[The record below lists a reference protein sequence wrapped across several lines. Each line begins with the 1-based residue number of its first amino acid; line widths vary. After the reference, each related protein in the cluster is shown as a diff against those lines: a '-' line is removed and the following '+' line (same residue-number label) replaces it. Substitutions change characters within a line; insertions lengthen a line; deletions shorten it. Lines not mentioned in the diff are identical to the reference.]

1 MINTGLGLGQCRVD
15 VQVGYFLLIHA
26 QLKRHTTQ
34 FKTTHKINIQEYQF
48 IKFVFFIFLK
58 THSAGDAIVLVF
70 NFYLIPS
77 RYLLFITIPSLYYTV
92 SYFLQNRVHEHLWVW
107 ATYMSEPCIF
117 EKGRRLKILF
127 TKNVPKNGILIWKKG
142 WNWSAYD
149 F

>member
-92 SYFLQNRVHEHLWVW
+92 SYFLQNRVHEHL
-107 ATYMSEPCIF
+107 
-117 EKGRRLKILF
+117 
-127 TKNVPKNGILIWKKG
+127 
-142 WNWSAYD
+142 
-149 F
+149 